1 MTTITLTRLTYQW
14 LQNKARDRASTP
26 DQVADDLLR
35 QQLSPKHAHVEVME
49 GAAGAEAIIKGTRV
63 PVSMVIGYLRMGET
77 PDSLVRNIL
86 PHLTLAQIHDAL
98 SYYYDHRSEIEQALT
113 DNTEARGQAYLRQRL
128 GAQNYLRLTG
138 SEILS

>member
-1 MTTITLTRLTYQW
+1 
-14 LQNKARDRASTP
+14 
-26 DQVADDLLR
+26 
-35 QQLSPKHAHVEVME
+35 ME
-49 GAAGAEAIIKGTRV
+49 GASGAEAIIKGTRV

-113 DNTEARGQAYLRQRL
+113 ENTETRGQAYLQQRL
-128 GAQNYLRLTG
+128 GERNYLRLTG
-138 SEILS
+138 SDK